1 MAHGDSCF
9 SGPVFTLISGPT
21 ELVGIKPFSHSLRY
35 GSTIGKSSHHGIV
48 DTEFVLLRSVET
60 SFQFRWPGY
69 CSWGTLIL
77 SLCRVGA
84 PGLCT

>member
-1 MAHGDSCF
+1 MKYKDIFESSYLRAPGSVAHGDSCF

-69 CSWGTLIL
+69 CS
-77 SLCRVGA
+77 
-84 PGLCT
+84 